1 MSNYSDFVG
10 GTVSVQAG
18 DIVQMQEVEFITTS
32 HISRS
37 NATTYMINDAA
48 IIITPQYSDSK
59 MYGEMHF
66 PMSRGYGSCVELYR
80 SGSGVTDGALYSA
93 TGSYSTNYY
102 YGLGYFSTGGGQ
114 WSPINF
120 AYIDT
125 SYNTT
130 DAITYTPRVRAWT
143 TYSTTGY
150 FAHARSQALHRI
162 YEIKT

>member
-1 MSNYSDFVG
+1 MSNYSDLVG
-10 GTVSVQAG
+10 GTVEIQAG
-18 DIVQMQEVEFITTS
+18 DIIQVQEVEFITPS

-48 IIITPQYSDSK
+48 VTITPQYSDSK
-59 MYGEMHF
+59 LYGEIHF
-66 PMSRGYGSCVELYR
+66 PMADGYGSCLELYR
-80 SGSGVTDGALYSA
+80 SGSGVTDGALFSVTANYS
-93 TGSYSTNYY
+93 GNYY
-102 YGLGYFSTGGGQ
+102 YGLAYFSGTGYT
-114 WSPINF
+114 SNNC

-150 FAHARSQALHRI
+150 YAHAYSQVLHRI